1 MGAPDE
7 IIHQSVRLQI
17 AASLYARE
25 RSEATEFKT
34 LASLLRLT
42 NGNLASHIAAL
53 EKAGYV
59 IVHKDFVGKKQRT
72 RIALSLRGRKAFEH
86 HIAFL
91 NDVIDSAQQVTK
103 PGGRMVGLRG
113 LRSPSRRREA

>member
-1 MGAPDE
+1 MSAPDE

-17 AASLYARE
+17 AASLYARAGN
-25 RSEATEFKT
+25 EATEFKV
-34 LASLLRLT
+34 LSALLQLT

-72 RIALSLRGRKAFEH
+72 RIALSKTGRKAFER

-91 NDVIDSAQQVTK
+91 KDVIDSAQHLTK
-103 PGGRMVGLRG
+103 PDAQAKGLQDV
-113 LRSPSRRREA
+113 RSTTRRREA